1 MRLAALTVSLI
12 VLSLSACTWV
22 KIEPEAKQIRVA
34 MPTEDL
40 SSCGTMRSEITVSV
54 RDQVGLFNRD
64 DMKVRDELE
73 TLARNQAAGS
83 GVDTLKALDEPLNGE
98 QTFGT
103 WLCGRTAA
111 APNAA
116 SRPSAPSSPDRQPAT
131 RQQGGGFQDVETYPV
146 DDEG

>member
-1 MRLAALTVSLI
+1 MRPAALTVLLI
-12 VLSLSACTWV
+12 VSSLSACTWV

-34 MPTEDL
+34 MPSEDL

-83 GVDTLKALDEPLNGE
+83 GVDTLKALNEPLNGE

-103 WLCGRTAA
+103 WLCGRTASPPHPAARASTVPATNTSEA
-111 APNAA
+111 AP
-116 SRPSAPSSPDRQPAT
+116 S
-131 RQQGGGFQDVETYPV
+131 GGFQDVETYPV

>member
-1 MRLAALTVSLI
+1 MRLAPLSLSI
-12 VLSLSACTWV
+12 LLLSLSACTWV
-22 KIEPEAKQIRVA
+22 KIEPEAKQVRVA
-34 MPTEDL
+34 MPSEDL
-40 SSCGTMRSEITVSV
+40 SSCGAMRSEITVSV

-83 GVDTLKALDEPLNGE
+83 GVDTLKALNEPLNGE

-103 WLCGRTAA
+103 WLCGRTASPPHPAARASTVPATTTSEA
-111 APNAA
+111 AP
-116 SRPSAPSSPDRQPAT
+116 S
-131 RQQGGGFQDVETYPV
+131 GGFQDVETYPV

>member
-1 MRLAALTVSLI
+1 MRLAPLSLSL
-12 VLSLSACTWV
+12 VLLSLSACTWV
-22 KIEPEAKQIRVA
+22 KIEPEGKQIRVA
-34 MPTEDL
+34 MPSEALT
-40 SSCGTMRSEITVSV
+40 SCGEMRSEITVSV

-83 GVDTLKALDEPLNGE
+83 GVDTLKALTEPLNGE

-103 WLCGRTAA
+103 WLCGSANV
-111 APNAA
+111 AP
-116 SRPSAPSSPDRQPAT
+116 RPAT
-131 RQQGGGFQDVETYPV
+131 RPSTVSPADNTPAPDRTSGGFQDVETYPV

>member
-12 VLSLSACTWV
+12 VSSLSACTWV
-22 KIEPEAKQIRVA
+22 KIEPEAKQVRVA

-40 SSCGTMRSEITVSV
+40 SACGTMRSEITVSV

-83 GVDTLKALDEPLNGE
+83 GVDTMKALNEPLNGE

-103 WLCGRTAA
+103 WLCGRTVT
-111 APNAA
+111 APSAA
-116 SRPSAPSSPDRQPAT
+116 SRPSAPSSPDRQPANG
-131 RQQGGGFQDVETYPV
+131 QQGGGFQDVETYPV